1 MRFIFFFFEIV
12 GLRCFV
18 KMKKKLKMLFVW
30 YLIVEVCFILL
41 GRIVYIYI
49 YLLFLD
55 ILSDVINNFN

>member
-1 MRFIFFFFEIV
+1 MR
-12 GLRCFV
+12 
-18 KMKKKLKMLFVW
+18 KKLKMLFVW

>member
-12 GLRCFV
+12 SLRCFV
-18 KMKKKLKMLFVW
+18 KMRKKLKMLFVW

>member
-1 MRFIFFFFEIV
+1 MR
-12 GLRCFV
+12 
-18 KMKKKLKMLFVW
+18 KKFKMLFVW

>member
-18 KMKKKLKMLFVW
+18 KMRKNLKMLFVW